1 MTRRGIPFYTVD
13 AFTDSPFSGNPA
25 AVCLDADDL
34 SDEGRQQIAQEMN
47 LSETAFVYRPASGDV
62 RRLRWFTP
70 VAEVPLCGHATL
82 ASAHVLVRE
91 KGVAGPVAFDSASGP
106 LTVREDDGRLL
117 MDFPA
122 NPATEALMPEG
133 LLEALLGSAA
143 RPLRHAHQPVFAASN
158 KVALVVLPSE
168 DAVLSVPPRLRGAG
182 AGRDARRTDGGRG
195 HGAGGR
201 PAGGLRVALLRPLA
215 GSGRGPGY
223 RRRPYDPG
231 PLVGDGPGQDGDVG
245 PSAVGAG
252 RLAGGARPR
261 RPGGADRPGGD
272 GRVGNDRSPRGAPS
286 DGARRQKPDTSID
299 SSISMMGIPSGS
311 GTRCG
316 RPPAAGRRRRVR
328 PRPRRPAS
336 SPGPRRSPR

>member
-47 LSETAFVYRPASGDV
+47 LSETAFVYRPASGGV

-122 NPATEALMPEG
+122 NPATEAPMPEG

-143 RPLRHAHQPVFAASN
+143 RPLHRARQPVFAASN

-168 DAVLSVPPRLRGAG
+168 DAVLSVRPDFGAL
-182 AGRDARRTDGGRG
+182 A
-195 HGAGGR
+195 
-201 PAGGLRVALLRPLA
+201 RVAMPGAQMGVAVTAPGDDPQVDFVSRFFAPWLGVDEDPVTGVAHTTLA
-215 GSGRGPGY
+215 PWWAAALGKKEMSARQRSARGGSLVVRARGD
-223 RRRPYDPG
+223 RVE
-231 PLVGDGPGQDGDVG
+231 LIGQ
-245 PSAVGAG
+245 AVTVA
-252 RLAGGARPR
+252 
-261 RPGGADRPGGD
+261 
-272 GRVGNDRSPRGAPS
+272 
-286 DGARRQKPDTSID
+286 
-299 SSISMMGIPSGS
+299 S
-311 GTRCG
+311 GTI
-316 RPPAAGRRRRVR
+316 VR
-328 PRPRRPAS
+328 PERPE
-336 SPGPRRSPR
+336 

>member
-34 SDEGRQQIAQEMN
+34 SDEGRQRIAQEMN
-47 LSETAFVYRPASGDV
+47 LSETAFVYRPAPGGV
-62 RRLRWFTP
+62 HRLRWFTP

-122 NPATEALMPEG
+122 NPATEAPMPDR

-143 RPLRHAHQPVFAASN
+143 RSLHRGHQPVFAASN

-168 DAVLSVPPRLRGAG
+168 DAVLSVRPDFGAL
-182 AGRDARRTDGGRG
+182 A
-195 HGAGGR
+195 
-201 PAGGLRVALLRPLA
+201 RVAMPGAQMGVAVTAPGDDPQVDFVSRFFAPWLGVDEDPVTGVAHTTLA
-215 GSGRGPGY
+215 PWWAAALGKTEMSARQRSARGGSLVVRTRGD
-223 RRRPYDPG
+223 RVE
-231 PLVGDGPGQDGDVG
+231 LIGQ
-245 PSAVGAG
+245 AVTVA
-252 RLAGGARPR
+252 
-261 RPGGADRPGGD
+261 
-272 GRVGNDRSPRGAPS
+272 
-286 DGARRQKPDTSID
+286 
-299 SSISMMGIPSGS
+299 S
-311 GTRCG
+311 GTI
-316 RPPAAGRRRRVR
+316 VR
-328 PRPRRPAS
+328 PERPE
-336 SPGPRRSPR
+336 